1 MGSRRIQGMCY
12 LPVYSAASH
21 FNSAYLEQMRGGAAL
36 KIKYHSISRARI
48 SSGFMVLRSVD
59 NACYKAQGLGFQ
71 AGLRCTMTYFYL
83 CCISH
88 LETLSKQSLPYL
100 WTAVIP
106 RAISPYQIT
115 SYTHKRTST
124 TPFWQENT
132 IHILSQQK
140 RRTIIYNDVTNT
152 GFHVSTIIICLF
164 YFIKSRMSLKKER
177 RIRAMTCKD

>member
-1 MGSRRIQGMCY
+1 MFWHKWTVEEFRECVTFQFTVLHRISMSRCVWKKCGR
-12 LPVYSAASH
+12 
-21 FNSAYLEQMRGGAAL
+21 EL

-48 SSGFMVLRSVD
+48 SSGFMVWRSVD

-88 LETLSKQSLPYL
+88 LETLSKQSLPFL

-115 SYTHKRTST
+115 SCTHKRTST
-124 TPFWQENT
+124 TPCWQENT
-132 IHILSQQK
+132 IHILSQK

-152 GFHVSTIIICLF
+152 GFHASTHNR
-164 YFIKSRMSLKKER
+164 FILLYQ
-177 RIRAMTCKD
+177 I